1 MKILIVAGARPNF
14 IKIAPL
20 YRAFNACPEF
30 TTQLVHTGQHSDF
43 SMSGIFF
50 RQLGLP
56 KPDYFLNV
64 GAGTQ
69 TEQTAKIMLAFEK
82 TVKKQRPDLVV
93 VVGDVNSSLAC
104 ALVAAKLHVPVAH
117 VEAGLRCGNRQMPE
131 ELNRMMIDAISEDLF
146 ATEAAAVE
154 NLRKENIP
162 SERIHFAGNVMIDSL
177 VHCMHEI
184 DRVEL
189 LELQGITDP
198 YVLLTMHRP
207 QNVDSKP
214 ELEKLLDLIRV
225 LCSRYHVIFP
235 AHPRTFNN
243 INQLNLLSAFTE
255 IKNCS
260 LLLPAGY
267 FEFTNLIKN
276 ARLVVTD
283 SGGIQEETT
292 FLRIPCITLRNETER
307 PVTVMEGTNHLVA
320 DYTAKKVVAVI
331 DRILSEPIKETP
343 YPFGWDGKAAERIA
357 AVLREKYIN
366 S

>member
-14 IKIAPL
+14 VKIAPL

-30 TTQLVHTGQHSDF
+30 VTQLVHTGQHSDF

-50 RQLGLP
+50 QQLGLP
-56 KPDYFLNV
+56 KPDHFLGV
-64 GAGTQ
+64 GEGTQ

-82 TVKKQRPDLVV
+82 IVEKQKPNLVV

-131 ELNRMMIDAISEDLF
+131 EVNRMIIDAISEDLF
-146 ATEAAAVE
+146 ATETTAVE

-162 SERIHFAGNVMIDSL
+162 SARIHFTGNVMIDSL
-177 VHCMHEI
+177 VHSMPEI
-184 DRVEL
+184 DRVNL
-189 LELQGITDP
+189 IKMQGIKQP
-198 YVLLTMHRP
+198 YLLLTMHRP
-207 QNVDSKP
+207 QNVDTKAALE
-214 ELEKLLDLIRV
+214 ELLTLIKV
-225 LCSRYHVIFP
+225 LAIKYPVIFP
-235 AHPRTFNN
+235 VHPRTFHH
-243 INQLNLLSAFTE
+243 INKFGLISTFNE
-255 IKNCS
+255 IENCN

-276 ARLVVTD
+276 AKLVITD
-283 SGGIQEETT
+283 SGGVQEETT
-292 FLRIPCITLRNETER
+292 FLRIPCFTLRNETER
-307 PVTVMEGTNHLVA
+307 PITILEGTNHLVA
-320 DYTAKKVVAVI
+320 DYTAKKVVAMI
-331 DRILSEPIKETP
+331 DKILSEPIKEFKD
-343 YPFGWDGKAAERIA
+343 PFGWDGKAAERIA

>member
-20 YRAFNACPEF
+20 YRAFNAYPEF
-30 TTQLVHTGQHSDF
+30 ATQLVHTGQHSDF
-43 SMSGIFF
+43 SMSGVFF

-56 KPDYFLNV
+56 KPDHFLNV
-64 GAGTQ
+64 GPGTQ

-82 TVKKQRPDLVV
+82 IVKKQRPELVV

-104 ALVAAKLHVPVAH
+104 ALVAVKMNVPVAH

-131 ELNRMMIDAISEDLF
+131 ELNRVMIDAISEDLF

-162 SERIHFAGNVMIDSL
+162 LARIHFVGNVMIDSL
-177 VHCMHEI
+177 VHCMNEI
-184 DRVEL
+184 DRVRL
-189 LELQGITDP
+189 RELQGIRKP
-198 YVLLTMHRP
+198 YLLLTMHRP

-214 ELEKLLDLIRV
+214 ELEKLLDLISV
-225 LCSRYHVIFP
+225 LGSRYHVIFP

-243 INQLNLLSAFTE
+243 IHYFNLLAAFYE
-255 IKNCS
+255 MKNCS

-267 FEFTNLIKN
+267 FEFTNLVKN
-276 ARLVVTD
+276 ARLVITD
-283 SGGIQEETT
+283 SGGVQEETT
-292 FLRIPCITLRNETER
+292 FLRVPCITLRNETER
-307 PVTVMEGTNHLVA
+307 PVTIKEGTNHLVA
-320 DYTAKKVVAVI
+320 DYTAKKVLAVM
-331 DRILSEPIKETP
+331 DRILSEPVKEIP
-343 YPFGWDGKAAERIA
+343 SPFGWDGKAAERIV